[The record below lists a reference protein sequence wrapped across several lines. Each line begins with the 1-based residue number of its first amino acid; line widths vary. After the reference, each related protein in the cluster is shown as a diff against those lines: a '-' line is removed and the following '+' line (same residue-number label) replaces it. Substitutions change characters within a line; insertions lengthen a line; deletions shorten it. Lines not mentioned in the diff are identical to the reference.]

1 MNPGKAGSRGPYEDM
16 PDLLQV
22 PGVNNSGGS
31 TDDRRESNRLEKV
44 RVSES
49 DLSSQF
55 KLAYRALML
64 VAKGN
69 SEREAVQRAAASDP
83 RLNGVKREAL
93 VLVLGIVSEQDV
105 LDIGIQTVMPQE
117 KIGLTARS
125 LFRLAA
131 YTVGRFGAKG
141 QVRRMEHI
149 LRVISPIEHL
159 PKLEFLIVS
168 LLALDPIGRL
178 SGLGDP
184 ERVALQTHN
193 PVWWV
198 NYCFRIFGRGE
209 AIAMLSSKPRPR
221 YLRVNPLRNRGRT
234 TLPRELG
241 VLVKR
246 LTKVP
251 STSGVYTVAGP
262 LSAFAD
268 FFSSGLLQMQDLASY
283 LAVTAG
289 DPRPGEN
296 ILDLCA
302 APGAKTAAIAQ
313 KMKNR
318 GTVVS
323 VDYSPARMESWK
335 REIHRLR
342 VKIADPVIGDA
353 ARLGLCESFDLALVD
368 PPCTGTGVFDRNPRM
383 KWHLS
388 PQSVDRY
395 SILQRRFLESAAAL
409 SREDGRILYCTC
421 SLTIE
426 ENEQVISAFLKAY
439 PEFETRPILEH
450 YGSPGLMG
458 LTDCRRF
465 YPHRDRTA
473 GFFVA
478 RMQRTN

>member
-1 MNPGKAGSRGPYEDM
+1 MSNR
-16 PDLLQV
+16 LQV
-22 PGVNNSGGS
+22 PGVNNNVDS
-31 TDDRRESNRLEKV
+31 TDDLRESNHLEKI

-55 KLAYRALML
+55 NLAYRALIL
-64 VAKGN
+64 VAKGD
-69 SEREAVQRAAASDP
+69 SERQAVQRAAGSEP

-93 VLVLGIVSEQDV
+93 VLVLGIVSEQDA
-105 LDIGIQTVMPQE
+105 LDIRIQTVMLQE
-117 KIGLTARS
+117 KIGVTARS

-131 YTVGRFGAKG
+131 YSVGRLDSKG
-141 QVRRMEHI
+141 QVQVRRMEHI
-149 LRVISPIEHL
+149 LRVISPIELL

-198 NYCFRIFGRGE
+198 NYCFRVFGRGE
-209 AIAMLSSKPRPR
+209 AIAILSSKPRPR
-221 YLRVNPLRNRGRT
+221 YLRVNPLRNGGRT
-234 TLPRELG
+234 TLPKELG

-251 STSGVYTVAGP
+251 STSGVYTIGGS
-262 LSAFAD
+262 LSAFAG
-268 FFSSGLLQMQDLASY
+268 FFSSGILQMQDLASY

-289 DPRPGEN
+289 DPRPREKV
-296 ILDLCA
+296 LDMCA

-313 KMKNR
+313 KMKNQ
-318 GTVVS
+318 GAVVS
-323 VDYSPARMESWK
+323 VDYSPARMEGWK
-335 REIHRLR
+335 REIHRLG

-353 ARLGLCESFDLALVD
+353 ARQGLCESFDLALID

-388 PQSVDRY
+388 PQLVDRY
-395 SILQRRFLESAAAL
+395 SILQRQFLESAAAL
-409 SREDGRILYCTC
+409 TSEDGRILYCTC

-426 ENEQVISAFLKAY
+426 ENEQVISAFLKSH
-439 PEFETRPILEH
+439 PEFETRAILEH
-450 YGSPGLMG
+450 YGSPGLKG
-458 LTDCRRF
+458 LTECRRF

-473 GFFVA
+473 GYFVA